1 MGVFGKINFKYKYI
15 CTTPRDMAREDSN
28 VANCKEETAS
38 FGVDNNNNDLFAVD
52 EGIMIKNKYFVRASC
67 VLLVRA

>member
-1 MGVFGKINFKYKYI
+1 
-15 CTTPRDMAREDSN
+15 MAREDSN